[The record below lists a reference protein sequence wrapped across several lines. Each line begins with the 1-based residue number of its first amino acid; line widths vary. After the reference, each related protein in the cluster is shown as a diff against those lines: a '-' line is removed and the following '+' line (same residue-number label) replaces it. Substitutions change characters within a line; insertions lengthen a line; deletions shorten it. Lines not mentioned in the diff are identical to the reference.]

1 MIVIGA
7 ALHFFGG
14 DYGDYLG
21 LQVLVIGVIFF
32 IALLFERRTRK
43 RIDATGPEWTATG
56 ERFIDPVTGKLT
68 EVHFNPKTGERAYI
82 IVENPSP

>member
-1 MIVIGA
+1 MLRNVFLALSGLMIVIGG

-14 DYGDYLG
+14 VFGEYLG
-21 LQVLVIGVIFF
+21 LQVAFVGVIFF

-56 ERFIDPVTGKLT
+56 ERFVDPVTGKLT
-68 EVHFNPKTGERAYI
+68 EFSFNDT
-82 IVENPSP
+82 SC